1 MHMSV
6 FKTVSVLGGVVLVV
20 VVALAVSGWNRHSK
34 CVDQMVED
42 PSFDSRTVEQ
52 KAAVFDQCMD

>member
-1 MHMSV
+1 MSV
-6 FKTVSVLGGVVLVV
+6 FKTVSVFGGVVLVV
-20 VVALAVSGWNRHSK
+20 VVALAISGWNRHSK
-34 CVDQMVED
+34 CFDQMVED